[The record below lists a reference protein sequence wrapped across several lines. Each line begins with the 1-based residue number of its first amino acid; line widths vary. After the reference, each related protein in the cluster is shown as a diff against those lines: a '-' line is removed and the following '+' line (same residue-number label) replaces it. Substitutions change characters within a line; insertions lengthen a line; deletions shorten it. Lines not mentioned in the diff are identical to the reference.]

1 MNRKERR
8 ALRRGKNRA
17 NKTDP
22 SVAADLKNAEALM
35 DSGDMVA
42 AERAFQ
48 EVTCKDPLNAEAYH
62 MLALIAYAG
71 GHMVEAGERIL
82 EATTRN
88 DDDPAIHANCGAIMN
103 LLGRPQEAEAACRH
117 VIDLDPDHAEAHNN
131 LAVSLEV
138 QGRLDEARDAATRA
152 IELDA
157 DYVEAHIN
165 LGNITL
171 RSGDPEAA
179 VECYRAA
186 IAINPEN
193 LMARANL
200 GVALREAG
208 DLDGA
213 EAACRA
219 ALEINAEFAE
229 AHNSLGNVL
238 KEKRD
243 WAGAKDAF
251 QAAMVCRPGYW
262 EAHLNLAAVNFK
274 DGDIEA
280 AQAHYRDILATQEN
294 LAEAHEGLGV
304 VLLAAGQLD
313 DAVEH
318 FQKAVEIKPTLGTAQ
333 YNLATGA
340 AESIDDTQVTAMR
353 ALFQDKRLSDPD
365 RAKLHFALGE
375 INHQRGNVETAFAD
389 FEAGNE
395 LVKTLLERKGLGF
408 DVEAFEWR
416 ILAIKFAYNAELL
429 AAGKDGGDS
438 TDKPVFI
445 VGLPR
450 SGTTL
455 AEQIIANHPQVAG
468 KGEMGFIRVLCS
480 EDAALA
486 EAVAGEAKGKIA
498 EKIVADLADRY
509 LERLTEGAEDA
520 ARITDKTPYNFLYLG
535 QIQLLFPHAHIVHC
549 RRDPLDAGFSCYRQN
564 FTGPHAWAC
573 DLGDIGHFQQA
584 SERLMAY
591 WKEASSLSIIDLQYE
606 DMVADQEAT
615 SRKLIDF
622 LGLEWDAAC
631 LDFHTSER
639 PVLTA
644 SNWQVRKPLYTS
656 AVGGAAPYE
665 EFLGDLKA
673 SIAG

>member
-17 NKTDP
+17 QKNDP
-22 SVAADLKNAEALM
+22 SVAADMKNAEALL
-35 DSGDMVA
+35 DSGDTVA
-42 AERAFQ
+42 AEKAYQ
-48 EVTCKDPLNAEAYH
+48 DVTQKDPANAEAYH
-62 MLALIAYAG
+62 MLAMIAYSG

-103 LLGRPQEAEAACRH
+103 LLGRPWEAEAACRH
-117 VIDLDPDHAEAHNN
+117 VITLDPDHAEAHNN

-138 QGRLDEARDAATRA
+138 QGRLDEARDAAARA
-152 IELDA
+152 IELEVN
-157 DYVEAHIN
+157 YVEAHIN

-171 RSGDPEAA
+171 RAGDPEAA
-179 VECYRAA
+179 VECYRTA
-186 IAINPEN
+186 IAANPDN

-200 GVALREAG
+200 GVALRETG
-208 DLDGA
+208 DLEGA

-219 ALEINAEFAE
+219 ALDLNPEFAE
-229 AHNSLGNVL
+229 GHNSLGNVL
-238 KEKRD
+238 REKKD

-251 QAAMVCRPGYW
+251 QAAMVCRPGYQ

-274 DGDIEA
+274 DGDMENA
-280 AQAHYRDILATQEN
+280 LAHYRDILESQEN

-304 VLLAAGQLD
+304 VYLALGKLD
-313 DAVEH
+313 EAVEH
-318 FQKAVEIKPTLGTAQ
+318 FRKAVEIKPTLGTAQ
-333 YNLATGA
+333 YNLATSA
-340 AESIDDTQVTAMR
+340 ADSIDDNQVTAMR
-353 ALFQDKRLSDPD
+353 ALFTDKGLSDPD

-375 INHQRGNVETAFAD
+375 INHHRGNFETAFAD
-389 FEAGNE
+389 FEAGNQIG
-395 LVKTLLERKGLGF
+395 KTLLERKGLGF
-408 DVEAFEWR
+408 DAEAFDRRVLE
-416 ILAIKFAYNAELL
+416 IKFAYNADLMAER
-429 AAGKDGGDS
+429 KDGGDP

-455 AEQIIANHPQVAG
+455 AEQIITNHPQVAG
-468 KGEMGFIRVLCS
+468 KGEMDLISVLCS
-480 EDAALA
+480 EDTALA
-486 EAVAGEAKGKIA
+486 EAVAAEDGEKTVAGIA
-498 EKIVADLADRY
+498 DSY
-509 LERLTEGAEDA
+509 LERLTEGAVDA

-535 QIQLLFPHAHIVHC
+535 QIQLLFPYAHIVYC

-584 SERLMAY
+584 CERLMAY
-591 WKEASSLSIIDLQYE
+591 WKEAPSLSILDLQYE
-606 DMVADQEAT
+606 DMVADQEGT
-615 SRKLIDF
+615 SRRLIDF

-631 LDFHTSER
+631 LDFHISDR

-656 AVGGAAPYE
+656 AVGGAKPYE

-673 SIAG
+673 SITG